1 MTIVAEPIPER
12 LADHL
17 AGSRGG
23 GLWRDTLRNI
33 LRQRSA
39 AVGLGILAT
48 LLLVAVL
55 ADQIAPYAPIAQVAG
70 AERHAD
76 PCIHLLGCPEAQPQV
91 LLGTDANFR
100 DVFSRVVHG
109 ARISLQVGFLTVG
122 FAIVIGTLVGAVS
135 GFAGGWLDNVV
146 MRLMD
151 VLLAFPALV
160 LAIGIV
166 SIPVYARVMRASV
179 ISIREREFVVAS
191 RALGESAPG
200 ILFRKILP
208 NALTPLIVQG
218 TLGIA
223 GAVLEV
229 AALSFLG
236 MGAQPPLAEWGSMIG
251 LERNS
256 IFNAPYV
263 ILAPGIALAL
273 TVLGFNL
280 LGDGLRDGRGLRTSF
295 HTRDGIV
302 RAVDGVD
309 FHVDRGEVMGLVGE
323 SGCGKSVTSLSI
335 LRLIAAPGRIDGGQ
349 VLFDGHDLLTLGPR
363 EIRAIRGNRI
373 AMIFQ
378 QPQSSL
384 NPVYTAG
391 LQIAEALEIH
401 RSMKR
406 RAARERALELMR
418 MVGISDPRRRLD
430 AFPHELSGGMAQR
443 VMIAMAL
450 ACEPELLIADEPTT
464 ALDVTI
470 QAQILDLMRTLQRET
485 GTSIILITHDLGVV
499 AEMCDRVAV
508 MYAGE
513 IVEQADAISL
523 FREPKHPYTQG
534 LIASIPVLGEERDS
548 LAVIPGNVPNLVDL
562 PPACRFA
569 PRCRVRVERNVPYTT
584 ELHPALLPVEPG
596 HEVRCWQY
604 HSPEQAQSR

>member
-1 MTIVAEPIPER
+1 MTIAAEPIPER

-160 LAIGIV
+160 LAIAIVTVLGPGLINAQLAIGIV

-280 LGDGLRDGRGLRTSF
+280 LGDGLRD
-295 HTRDGIV
+295 
-302 RAVDGVD
+302 
-309 FHVDRGEVMGLVGE
+309 
-323 SGCGKSVTSLSI
+323 
-335 LRLIAAPGRIDGGQ
+335 
-349 VLFDGHDLLTLGPR
+349 
-363 EIRAIRGNRI
+363 
-373 AMIFQ
+373 
-378 QPQSSL
+378 
-384 NPVYTAG
+384 
-391 LQIAEALEIH
+391 AL
-401 RSMKR
+401 
-406 RAARERALELMR
+406 
-418 MVGISDPRRRLD
+418 DPRLNR
-430 AFPHELSGGMAQR
+430 
-443 VMIAMAL
+443 
-450 ACEPELLIADEPTT
+450 
-464 ALDVTI
+464 
-470 QAQILDLMRTLQRET
+470 
-485 GTSIILITHDLGVV
+485 
-499 AEMCDRVAV
+499 
-508 MYAGE
+508 
-513 IVEQADAISL
+513 
-523 FREPKHPYTQG
+523 
-534 LIASIPVLGEERDS
+534 
-548 LAVIPGNVPNLVDL
+548 
-562 PPACRFA
+562 
-569 PRCRVRVERNVPYTT
+569 
-584 ELHPALLPVEPG
+584 
-596 HEVRCWQY
+596 
-604 HSPEQAQSR
+604 